1 MWGCCGAAF
10 HFSVRIWVKLVP
22 RPQVEPRLEICIK
35 REKLQEKRIKEKK
48 NPPSTD
54 CDVTLGNKER
64 IKKKEKKDTGQRS
77 WNWMKQNLFIF
88 TEQAENSQSISMTS
102 SISALFFF
110 SPSHPSSL
118 SLALSLCRRV
128 CSLFTPLPFS
138 LQWLRER

>member
-1 MWGCCGAAF
+1 M
-10 HFSVRIWVKLVP
+10 P

-77 WNWMKQNLFIF
+77 
-88 TEQAENSQSISMTS
+88 
-102 SISALFFF
+102 
-110 SPSHPSSL
+110 
-118 SLALSLCRRV
+118 
-128 CSLFTPLPFS
+128 
-138 LQWLRER
+138 